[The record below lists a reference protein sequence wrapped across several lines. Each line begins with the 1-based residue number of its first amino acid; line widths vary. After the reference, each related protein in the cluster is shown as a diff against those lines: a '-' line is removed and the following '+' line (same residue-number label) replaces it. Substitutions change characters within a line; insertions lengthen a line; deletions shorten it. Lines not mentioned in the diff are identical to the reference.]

1 MSWSFLRENKLF
13 IIRGDLMKYWIW
25 LASVEG
31 LGPVKKLALLN
42 KFKTVKKIYNAT
54 EKEILKID
62 GMSDKI
68 VQNMQKAKD
77 PKLLEKYEKYILKND
92 IKIINILDDSYPAK
106 LKNIYAPPITIFVKG
121 DISLLNSKSI
131 AIVGSREPSK
141 YGIYVA
147 EKFSTELSKEG
158 ITVVSG
164 LAKGIDT
171 FAHIGA
177 LSSLGKTIAVLGS
190 GIDVVYPKENAK
202 YYKEISEKGLIISEY
217 IVGTVPE
224 SKNFPQR
231 NRIISGLSDGV
242 LVVEARKNSGTMITT
257 DFALEQ
263 GKELYVIPGN
273 ITSNLS
279 AGTNNLI
286 KEGAKLVTDV
296 CEILEDLNCL

>member
-1 MSWSFLRENKLF
+1 MSWSFLRVNKLF

-31 LGPVKKLALLN
+31 LGPVKKFALLN
-42 KFKTVKKIYNAT
+42 KFETAKRIYDAT
-54 EKEILKID
+54 EKEILKVD

-77 PKLLEKYEKYILKND
+77 AKLLEKYEKYILKND
-92 IKIINILDDSYPAK
+92 IKIINISDDNYPAK
-106 LKNIYAPPITIFVKG
+106 LKNIYAPPITIFAKG

-147 EKFSTELSKEG
+147 EKFSKELSKEG
-158 ITVVSG
+158 ITIVSG
-164 LAKGIDT
+164 LARGIDT
-171 FAHIGA
+171 FAHVGA
-177 LSSLGKTIAVLGS
+177 LTSFGKTIAVLGS

-202 YYKEISEKGLIISEY
+202 YYREISEKGLIISEY
-217 IVGTVPE
+217 IVGTAPE

-296 CEILEDLNCL
+296 YEILEDLNC

>member
-1 MSWSFLRENKLF
+1 MSWSFLRVNKLF

-31 LGPVKKLALLN
+31 LGPVKKFALLN
-42 KFKTVKKIYNAT
+42 KFETVKRIYNAT
-54 EKEILKID
+54 EKEILKVD

-77 PKLLEKYEKYILKND
+77 SKLLEKYEKYILKND
-92 IKIINILDDSYPAK
+92 IKIINISDDNYPAK
-106 LKNIYAPPITIFVKG
+106 LKNIYAPPITIFAKG
-121 DISLLNSKSI
+121 DISLLSSKAI

-141 YGIYVA
+141 YGICVA
-147 EKFSTELSKEG
+147 EKFSKELSKEG
-158 ITVVSG
+158 ITIVSG
-164 LAKGIDT
+164 LARGIDT

-177 LSSLGKTIAVLGS
+177 LSSFGKTIAVLGS

-202 YYKEISEKGLIISEY
+202 YYREISEKGLIISEY
-217 IVGTVPE
+217 IVGTAPE

-279 AGTNNLI
+279 VGTNNLI

-296 CEILEDLNCL
+296 CEILEDLNC

>member
-1 MSWSFLRENKLF
+1 MSWSFLRVNKLF

-25 LASVEG
+25 LASVEC
-31 LGPVKKLALLN
+31 LGPVKKFALLN
-42 KFKTVKKIYNAT
+42 KFETAKRIYNAT
-54 EKEILKID
+54 EKEILKVD

-77 PKLLEKYEKYILKND
+77 AKLLEKYEKYILKND
-92 IKIINILDDSYPAK
+92 IKIINISDDNYPAK
-106 LKNIYAPPITIFVKG
+106 LKNIYAPPITIFAKG

-147 EKFSTELSKEG
+147 EKFSKELSKEG
-158 ITVVSG
+158 ITIVSG
-164 LAKGIDT
+164 LARGIDT
-171 FAHIGA
+171 FAHVGA
-177 LSSLGKTIAVLGS
+177 LSSFGKTIAVLGS
-190 GIDVVYPKENAK
+190 GIDIVYPKENAK
-202 YYKEISEKGLIISEY
+202 YYREISEKGLIISEY
-217 IVGTVPE
+217 IVGTAPE

-242 LVVEARKNSGTMITT
+242 LVVEASKNSGTMITT

-286 KEGAKLVTDV
+286 KEGAKLITDV
-296 CEILEDLNCL
+296 YEILEDLNC

>member
-1 MSWSFLRENKLF
+1 
-13 IIRGDLMKYWIW
+13 MKYWIW

-31 LGPVKKLALLN
+31 LGPVKKFALLN
-42 KFKTVKKIYNAT
+42 KFETAKRIYNAT
-54 EKEILKID
+54 EKEILKVD

-77 PKLLEKYEKYILKND
+77 AKLLEKYEKYILKND
-92 IKIINILDDSYPAK
+92 IKIINISDDNYPAK
-106 LKNIYAPPITIFVKG
+106 LKNIYAPPITIFAKG

-147 EKFSTELSKEG
+147 EKFSKELSKEG
-158 ITVVSG
+158 ITIVSG
-164 LAKGIDT
+164 LARGIDT
-171 FAHIGA
+171 FAHVGA
-177 LSSLGKTIAVLGS
+177 LSSFGKTIAVLGS
-190 GIDVVYPKENAK
+190 GIDIVYPKENAK
-202 YYKEISEKGLIISEY
+202 YYREISEKGLIISEY
-217 IVGTVPE
+217 IVGTAPE

-296 CEILEDLNCL
+296 YEILEDLNC

>member
-1 MSWSFLRENKLF
+1 
-13 IIRGDLMKYWIW
+13 MKYWIW

-42 KFKTVKKIYNAT
+42 KFKSVKKIYNAT
-54 EKEILKID
+54 EKEILKVD

-77 PKLLEKYEKYILKND
+77 AKLLEKYEKYILKND
-92 IKIINILDDSYPAK
+92 IKIINISDDNYPAK
-106 LKNIYAPPITIFVKG
+106 LKNIYAPPITIFAKG

-147 EKFSTELSKEG
+147 EKFSKELSKEG
-158 ITVVSG
+158 IAIVSG

-171 FAHIGA
+171 FAHVGA
-177 LSSLGKTIAVLGS
+177 LSSFGKTIAVLGS

-202 YYKEISEKGLIISEY
+202 YYREISEKGLIISEY
-217 IVGTVPE
+217 IVGTAPE

-296 CEILEDLNCL
+296 YEILEDLNC

>member
-1 MSWSFLRENKLF
+1 
-13 IIRGDLMKYWIW
+13 MKYWIW

-31 LGPVKKLALLN
+31 LGPVKKFALLN
-42 KFKTVKKIYNAT
+42 KFETAKRIYNAT
-54 EKEILKID
+54 EKEILKVD

-77 PKLLEKYEKYILKND
+77 AKLLEKYEKYILKND
-92 IKIINILDDSYPAK
+92 IKIINISDDNYPAK
-106 LKNIYAPPITIFVKG
+106 LKNIYAPPITIFAKG

-147 EKFSTELSKEG
+147 EKFSKELSKEG
-158 ITVVSG
+158 ITIVSG
-164 LAKGIDT
+164 LARGIDT

-177 LSSLGKTIAVLGS
+177 LSSFGKTIAVLGS

-202 YYKEISEKGLIISEY
+202 YYREISEKGLIISEY
-217 IVGTVPE
+217 IVGTAPE

-279 AGTNNLI
+279 VGTNNLI

-296 CEILEDLNCL
+296 YEILEDLNC